1 MARRRRCQ
9 CCHFKSSA
17 TAVFAAIGK
26 AAPKSEM
33 CFCLN
38 GGSNRPSPAFKVK
51 LPSGAV
57 VYTRDVT
64 WAHPREP
71 FMLPEPAGGG
81 GFVDIYPPQ
90 QGSTPPPLPQ
100 QQQPPSPPPPPLPQQ
115 QQPPSPP
122 PPPLP
127 QRQPPSTPS
136 PPPSPQRITRQLRNH
151 LSGPGDGNER

>member
-57 VYTRDVT
+57 VYTGDVT
-64 WAHPREP
+64 RAH
-71 FMLPEPAGGG
+71 LPSGTGIA
-81 GFVDIYPPQ
+81 VAVAAAAATAAAATTYTTDV
-90 QGSTPPPLPQ
+90 
-100 QQQPPSPPPPPLPQQ
+100 PSK
-115 QQPPSPP
+115 
-122 PPPLP
+122 
-127 QRQPPSTPS
+127 
-136 PPPSPQRITRQLRNH
+136 
-151 LSGPGDGNER
+151 